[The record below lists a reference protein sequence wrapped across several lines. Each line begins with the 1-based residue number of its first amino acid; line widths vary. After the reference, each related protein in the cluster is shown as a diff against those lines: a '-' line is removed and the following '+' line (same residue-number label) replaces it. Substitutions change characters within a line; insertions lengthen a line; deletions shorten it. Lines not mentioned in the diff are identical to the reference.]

1 MALNPADYLA
11 DLDPAAPLASDP
23 VAQADDHLRAIKKAI
38 KQTFPEGFDA
48 ELSVTQTQLNGF
60 GGRIDA
66 LEAVPLS
73 LGTDL
78 AFLVSGG
85 GAFIDASGDTL
96 LVKSPS
102 VTPAI
107 GSLTIN
113 SVGNH
118 AVTGVGFSPAAV
130 MCFAFGSGA
139 DVGSQTQVSIGI
151 SGAGTLTSG
160 HAGSGSMGYEG
171 FAMGNTEQDAYLV
184 AQGGANSLVVYNRGT
199 VASLDRDGFTL
210 NESIGERTA
219 NIMWVAFRK

>member
-1 MALNPADYLA
+1 MALNPAEYLA

-48 ELSVTQTQLNGF
+48 ELSVTQALLNGF

-85 GAFIDASGDTL
+85 GAFIDASGDKL
-96 LVKSPS
+96 QVKAHT

-107 GSLTIN
+107 GSLTI
-113 SVGNH
+113 SSIGNH
-118 AVTGVGFSPAAV
+118 AVTGVGFRPAVV
-130 MCFAFGSGA
+130 MCFAFA
-139 DVGSQTQVSIGI
+139 DVDSQMQVSIGI

-160 HAGSGSMGYEG
+160 HAGVGFMGHEG
-171 FAMGNTEQDAYLV
+171 FALGNTEQDAYLV
-184 AQGGANSLVVYNRGT
+184 AQGGANALVVYNRGT
-199 VASLDRDGFTL
+199 VASLDGDGFTL

-219 NIMWVAFRK
+219 NIIWIAFRQ